1 MLKIKTGLQK
11 IQTKCFIKSTK
22 KNSFNVLIMG
32 TIIDKIYSLIEEYS
46 SRLNV
51 WSWQKRWGNRQTGTG
66 YGKKRKM

>member
-1 MLKIKTGLQK
+1 M
-11 IQTKCFIKSTK
+11 KSIK
-22 KNSFNVLIMG
+22 KNNLKTLIVG
-32 TIIDKIYSLIEEYS
+32 NIIDKIYSLIEKYS